1 MKKRYKGLR
10 AFAAAALAAV
20 MALSAPAALAAPAT
34 IGGADTAQRPV
45 SQELEEENCLD
56 WLWELL
62 GLSDKSKIRVS
73 YLNVK
78 GEGLKRDYRL
88 DLVDCLVGITYTE
101 LGSIGGYAEISSAA
115 AAEAWRAQAVA
126 IHSYLEYQ
134 SEYGSSANALTY
146 TPVDQI
152 PASTRAAMRAAIEPV
167 AQELLVYNAGGG
179 YSVCNAVFSCSAGYN
194 TQTGVYGTCS
204 ALDAWGTDVPY
215 LQSVESP
222 YEEQYHNLLRRSIG
236 SDYIYVE
243 YNDSRHPEEPYVSA
257 DTSHKSLGGYVQYN
271 TLVSNG
277 RSYRYLGQFV
287 SSRYCFDF
295 GRDVFGIPRMT
306 YYGFGHGVGLSQCGA
321 VGFAVERGY
330 TYRQILQT
338 YYTGTA
344 LMNQKTGEI
353 IRLNDSLPG
362 ASGGFS
368 LFDFLFGW
376 LF

>member
-1 MKKRYKGLR
+1 M
-10 AFAAAALAAV
+10 
-20 MALSAPAALAAPAT
+20 
-34 IGGADTAQRPV
+34 
-45 SQELEEENCLD
+45 
-56 WLWELL
+56 
-62 GLSDKSKIRVS
+62 
-73 YLNVK
+73 
-78 GEGLKRDYRL
+78 
-88 DLVDCLVGITYTE
+88 
-101 LGSIGGYAEISSAA
+101 
-115 AAEAWRAQAVA
+115 
-126 IHSYLEYQ
+126 
-134 SEYGSSANALTY
+134 
-146 TPVDQI
+146 
-152 PASTRAAMRAAIEPV
+152 
-167 AQELLVYNAGGG
+167 
-179 YSVCNAVFSCSAGYN
+179 
-194 TQTGVYGTCS
+194 
-204 ALDAWGTDVPY
+204 
-215 LQSVESP
+215 
-222 YEEQYHNLLRRSIG
+222 
-236 SDYIYVE
+236 E
-243 YNDSRHPEEPYVSA
+243 YNDSRHPDEPYVSA

-344 LMNQKTGEI
+344 LMNQETGEI